1 MVILRLWLT
10 GLRLTRQHRLSVPSA
25 IGRHLL
31 SPIPLSTLPAY
42 LPRPSVL
49 ASCVPKSTSV
59 GEGRGRGRKDRVA
72 WGTCGERRPPC
83 DSPCLYRLCCLINSF
98 KRMLSSK
105 ETPYFPH
112 LRCIF
117 STENMHQQAL
127 YVSLQ
132 NRITFPDLSRSIY
145 TWVSVIPKAEPL
157 RILSQC
163 QGV

>member
-10 GLRLTRQHRLSVPSA
+10 GLRLTRQHRLSGPSA

-31 SPIPLSTLPAY
+31 SPIPLSKLPAY

-49 ASCVPKSTSV
+49 ASCVPKSTFV